1 MRYLF
6 GDSTPFPLPFDF
18 LRTLEAFMAAGTRVV
33 QAEHRAQKVA
43 SGAFAA
49 RIERA
54 QGLEKVVKLHG
65 TILGALDESV
75 TPNHP
80 LAAEYAKK
88 LTQRAAGLLNEQRA
102 GIDEANE
109 RDDDRVVA
117 ERERANKEIESHLRT
132 FFQVARLPILGT
144 HLSTTLV
151 EGRPDARASLVHPG
165 NIAVAFTLSTA
176 RSPAWGAPRKLS
188 ELIGPTELLLSIKKS
203 WIGNK
208 VTLEPMR
215 LDEWVIGS
223 ADLGEAAATIAVRK
237 KPDQKD
243 TLIVRLKRDQGRIS
257 ALLDRPGDPNASL
270 VPPTAEPSDLP
281 HLERLWTA
289 LSGKF
294 DDIIE
299 ERAAITSISLD
310 GEDVLKRGLGQK
322 LVERIVSVLAP
333 TALEVARRSPNAA
346 ELSLKREGEG
356 GRREELYLKREQLL
370 GALDP
375 LPRDGRA
382 VFAPLGLDDWVPA
395 ETARPPLVSLT
406 EEISSFEVDEG

>member
-33 QAEHRAQKVA
+33 QAEHHAQKA
-43 SGAFAA
+43 ANNAFSA

-54 QGLEKVVKLHG
+54 QGLEKVAHLHASA
-65 TILGALDESV
+65 LSALDESV
-75 TPNHP
+75 RPKHA

-88 LTQRAAGLLNEQRA
+88 LTQRATGLLNELRA
-102 GIDEANE
+102 GVDEANE
-109 RDDDRVVA
+109 RDDTAATA
-117 ERERANKEIESHLRT
+117 ERERANKEIEARLRT
-132 FFQVARLPILGT
+132 FFQVARLPVVSTRLT
-144 HLSTTLV
+144 TTLT

-165 NIAVAFTLSTA
+165 NIGAAFTLSTA
-176 RSPAWGAPRKLS
+176 KSPAWGAPRKVAD
-188 ELIGPTELLLSIKKS
+188 LIGSTELLLSIKKS

-215 LDEWVIGS
+215 LDDWVIGS
-223 ADLGEAAATIAVRK
+223 ADLGEAVAAIAVRK

-243 TLIVRLKRDQGRIS
+243 AIIFRLKREQGRLS
-257 ALLDRPGDPNASL
+257 ALVDRPGDPNASL
-270 VPPTAEPSDLP
+270 VPPTAEPSDIP
-281 HLERLWTA
+281 HLERLWSA
-289 LSGKF
+289 LASKF

-299 ERAAITSISLD
+299 ERAAVTSISLD
-310 GEDVLKRGLGQK
+310 GEDVLLRGIGQK
-322 LVERIVSVLAP
+322 LIERIVSVLAP
-333 TALEVARRSPNAA
+333 TTLEVARRSPNAT

-356 GRREELYLKREQLL
+356 GRREELYLKREQLIGTL
-370 GALDP
+370 EP

-406 EEISSFEVDEG
+406 EEITSFEVDEG